1 MKKTIVAGLLT
12 GVAILVVGVV
22 WRQLQNLILP
32 SVETEYQNLNLF
44 RPWSDPIMSLY
55 YLYPFILGIIL
66 AWLWKRYL
74 NLTGGNANLRKAI
87 NFSVTYWIVTL
98 PGMVISYSSYPIS
111 IAMISSWTIN
121 GLISSLVAGLVLF
134 RLFR

>member
-1 MKKTIVAGLLT
+1 
-12 GVAILVVGVV
+12 
-22 WRQLQNLILP
+22 
-32 SVETEYQNLNLF
+32 
-44 RPWSDPIMSLY
+44 MSLY